1 MGVSIIYNIVGLLV
15 CASSFLFLF
24 IRPRPCSNGG
34 IDPWLLNGPKKETHS
49 RHRQFLDD
57 PQRLT
62 LRSLPSPL
70 PLPMPASLLFIV
82 FLASFGIYCV
92 GIIMPSTFSAPVP
105 PTYYLFS
112 TFRLFFHE
120 AFLLFCFFAFL
131 LFSAVFRGAGK
142 VQRFV
147 LCASSALYFYYRIHE
162 RVALL
167 LCMTGAFGFIIYD
180 PSQKRVKIMDNQVCT
195 HSPLTCPLHT
205 NSGCGKERRMLI
217 GPW

>member
-120 AFLLFCFFAFL
+120 AFLHFCFFAFFGGFSGGGEGSKVCFVCQFSTVFL
-131 LFSAVFRGAGK
+131 LPNSWKG
-142 VQRFV
+142 
-147 LCASSALYFYYRIHE
+147 
-162 RVALL
+162 RV
-167 LCMTGAFGFIIYD
+167 TTVYD
-180 PSQKRVKIMDNQVCT
+180 WCIWFHNIWPITKKGEN
-195 HSPLTCPLHT
+195 
-205 NSGCGKERRMLI
+205 NG
-217 GPW
+217 